1 MAKGKDKHAD
11 KEASADAASAEGGEG
26 AGGAKKKGPPL
37 MVLAGAGVG
46 ALLLIGGGGLGVGLM
61 MSGGKSAP
69 PPPAK
74 TAPHKP
80 KKPAGKDDKDKD
92 KGPSPISEGPDGV
105 YFYTL
110 PDFVVNLQGPDSRPT
125 YLKLSLALE
134 VPDEDTAEDITPALP
149 RLKDMFN
156 GFLRELRPEDLS
168 GNQGS
173 YQLKM
178 EIQRRV
184 NLVIA
189 PAKVNAVLINQ
200 MLIQ

>member
-1 MAKGKDKHAD
+1 MAKGKSKDAE
-11 KEASADAASAEGGEG
+11 KEAAPHAEGAEGGEG
-26 AGGAKKKGPPL
+26 AAAGKKKGPPM

-46 ALLLIGGGGLGVGLM
+46 ALLLVGGGGVGLGVML
-61 MSGGKSAP
+61 SGGKAASAP
-69 PPPAK
+69 AAK
-74 TAPHKP
+74 TAPHKA
-80 KKPAGKDDKDKD
+80 KKPAAKDEKD

-105 YFYTL
+105 LFYTM

-125 YLKLSLALE
+125 YLKLSLAFE
-134 VPDEDTAEDITPALP
+134 VADQDTADAITPDLP

>member
-1 MAKGKDKHAD
+1 MAKGKDKDAE
-11 KEASADAASAEGGEG
+11 KEAPHAEGAEGGE
-26 AGGAKKKGPPL
+26 GGAKKKGPPM

-46 ALLLIGGGGLGVGLM
+46 ALLLIGGGGVGVGLM
-61 MSGGKSAP
+61 LSGGKSAASA
-69 PPPAK
+69 PAK
-74 TAPHKP
+74 PAPKKA
-80 KKPAGKDDKDKD
+80 KKPAGKDEKD
-92 KGPSPISEGPDGV
+92 KGPNPISEGPDGV
-105 YFYTL
+105 VFYTM
-110 PDFVVNLQGPDSRPT
+110 PEFVVNLQGPDSRPT
-125 YLKLSLALE
+125 YLKLSLAFE
-134 VPDEDTAEDITPALP
+134 VPDEDTAEAITPEIP

>member
-1 MAKGKDKHAD
+1 MAKGKTKDAE
-11 KEASADAASAEGGEG
+11 KEAAPHGEGAEGGEG
-26 AGGAKKKGPPL
+26 AGDGKKKAPPL
-37 MVLAGAGVG
+37 MILVGAGVG
-46 ALLLIGGGGLGVGLM
+46 ALLIVGGGGIGVGVML
-61 MSGGKSAP
+61 SGGKAATS
-69 PPPAK
+69 PPAK
-74 TAPHKP
+74 TAAHKP
-80 KKPAGKDDKDKD
+80 KKPAGKDEKDKD

-105 YFYTL
+105 LFYTM

-125 YLKLSLALE
+125 YLKISLAFE
-134 VPDEDTAEDITPALP
+134 VADQDTADAITPDLP